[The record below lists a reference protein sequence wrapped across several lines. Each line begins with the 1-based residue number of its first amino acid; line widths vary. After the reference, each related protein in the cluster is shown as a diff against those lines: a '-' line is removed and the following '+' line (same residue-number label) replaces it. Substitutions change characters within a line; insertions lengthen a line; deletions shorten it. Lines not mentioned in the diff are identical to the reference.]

1 MRTNRVLLAA
11 AAAGMA
17 LALTGCGGGGDEG
30 TGKIPTAVEGTA
42 SGGTSGGTSDGTGKT
57 TATGSGSGKDEVA
70 AYIDAQRA
78 WVKCLRAS
86 GIDAPDPDENG
97 QVDLGDARPL
107 KSNPASRAALEKCS
121 KNKAGVPAEI
131 ERRLAPKLTPEQ
143 IKKQFEFADCMQKN
157 GAPDFPDPEPDGHTY
172 GDAQQWDSTTAAAKQ
187 ASRTCAPIIG
197 HPTEQGPG
205 KG

>member
-11 AAAGMA
+11 AAAGVA
-17 LALTGCGGGGDEG
+17 LALTGCGGGGDEAG
-30 TGKIPTAVEGTA
+30 RIPTAVEGTA
-42 SGGTSGGTSDGTGKT
+42 SAGTGENT
-57 TATGSGSGKDEVA
+57 TSGSGKDEVT
-70 AYIDAQRA
+70 AYVDAQRA
-78 WVKCLRAS
+78 WVKCLRAN

-107 KSNPASRAALEKCS
+107 KTDPTSRAALEKCG
-121 KNKAGVPAEI
+121 KDKAAVPEEI

-143 IKKQFEFADCMQKN
+143 IRKQVEFADCMQKN
-157 GAPDFPDPEPDGHTY
+157 GAPDFPDPEPDGHAY
-172 GDAQQWDSTTAAAKQ
+172 GDDQQWDATTAAAKQ

-197 HPTEQGPG
+197 DPVDQGPG